1 MDPVTPKTTKTYWL
15 ASGANSQ
22 YFEPVEPFAGK
33 WFGLAVV
40 PIEDT
45 AEIARLEG
53 KGLAEL
59 SDEQIAEARKKKQLT
74 QSPSDL
80 FSPMAPSAPHT
91 LVPPAGLT
99 VQPVERAPSESASIT
114 ITSPGDPV
122 EVDAVIAPKPT
133 GRKSKTQS

>member
-53 KGLAEL
+53 KGLVEL
-59 SDEQIAEARKKKQLT
+59 SDEKIAEARKKKQLT

-80 FSPMAPSAPHT
+80 FSPMAPSAPNT
-91 LVPPAGLT
+91 LVPPGLT
-99 VQPVERAPSESASIT
+99 VQLAERAPSESASIVVST
-114 ITSPGDPV
+114 PGDPV

-133 GRKSKTQS
+133 GRKGKAQS